1 MKDSICIVRI
11 RCNLV
16 CWCRTGKRHNRYYL
30 CHETISKSQG
40 TYETESQS
48 NRITQT
54 DSSSITHIPV
64 WPSTY
69 DQIDSKSFRFLTIN
83 SNPPTA
89 SGPEFQFHVV
99 RPRQTAICLTQTGSK
114 VPDSRRWSHQG
125 SRLTHEAF
133 PSLLSFHPEPARR
146 SSAFQQRPAH
156 DCTSGR
162 LLQQAAINLL
172 LKTQQKSTTVL
183 VSSDWSHF
191 LL

>member
-99 RPRQTAICLTQTGSK
+99 RPRQTAMCLTQTGSK

-146 SSAFQQRPAH
+146 SGAPSSSAPLMTARVAV
-156 DCTSGR
+156 CCCS
-162 LLQQAAINLL
+162 AINLL